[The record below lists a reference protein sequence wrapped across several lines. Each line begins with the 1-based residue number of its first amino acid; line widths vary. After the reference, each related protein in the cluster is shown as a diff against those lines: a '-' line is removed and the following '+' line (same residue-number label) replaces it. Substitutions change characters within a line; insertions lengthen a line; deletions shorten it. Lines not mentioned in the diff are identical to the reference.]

1 MNWKKIVVV
10 VLIFTACNE
19 KEPKVEWKNS
29 EKEIRMD
36 KIDLFG
42 SANGV
47 ASFYAQNQFRAV
59 WSDSVNRSELISA
72 IIDSRFDGVLPETY
86 PLGSLIFAHQQYQR
100 LKISEL
106 KKADIR
112 SEERRVGKECRYGW
126 W

>member
-1 MNWKKIVVV
+1 MNWKKIVVI

-47 ASFYAQNQFRAV
+47 ASFYAQNQFKAV
-59 WSDSVNRSELISA
+59 WNDSVNRSELISA

-86 PLGSLIFAHQQYQR
+86 PLGSLI
-100 LKISEL
+100 
-106 KKADIR
+106 R
-112 SEERRVGKECRYGW
+112 SEEHTSELQSRPHLVCRLLLEKKKNK
-126 W
+126 